1 MSWVISVLTGLAVL
15 TGVLMTFLILL
26 QEGKGGGLAALGGTK
41 AAGVEGVTNP
51 VRRATAYLAVIFFV
65 MLVALGVMHK
75 PTQTQNLF
83 STTTTGAGA
92 KKEEPKPAAATVPV
106 APEAPVAP
114 APEAPKA
121 VELPKISAPATT
133 EPKPVETLKT
143 ETPKVEAPKAEAPKT
158 DAPAPKADEA
168 KK

>member
-1 MSWVISVLTGLAVL
+1 MSWVISVLTGLTVL

-51 VRRATAYLAVIFFV
+51 VRRATAYLAVMFFIL
-65 MLVALGVMHK
+65 LVTLGVMHK
-75 PTQTQNLF
+75 PEASLLNGKFNTA
-83 STTTTGAGA
+83 SVGAGA
-92 KKEEPKPAAATVPV
+92 KKEEPKPAE
-106 APEAPVAP
+106 APALVAPVAP

-121 VELPKISAPATT
+121 VELPKIDAPAAT
-133 EPKPVETLKT
+133 ELKPTETLKT
-143 ETPKVEAPKAEAPKT
+143 EAPKT
-158 DAPAPKADEA
+158 DAPKVEEKKAEEA

>member
-1 MSWVISVLTGLAVL
+1 MSWVISVLTVL
-15 TGVLMTFLILL
+15 TVITGVLMTFLILL

-65 MLVALGVMHK
+65 MLVTLGVMHR
-75 PTQTQNLF
+75 PTDTITKGLF
-83 STTTTGAGA
+83 NTAAAGA
-92 KKEEPKPAAATVPV
+92 KKEETKPAEAPV
-106 APEAPVAP
+106 TPVAP

-121 VELPKISAPATT
+121 VELPKTSGVQ
-133 EPKPVETLKT
+133 PVETLAPKAAPTDTKPAEAPKT
-143 ETPKVEAPKAEAPKT
+143 EAPKVEAPKAE
-158 DAPAPKADEA
+158 EA

>member
-1 MSWVISVLTGLAVL
+1 MAWVITVLTVLVVL

-51 VRRATAYLAVIFFV
+51 VRRATAYMAVIFFIL
-65 MLVALGVMHK
+65 LVALGIMNK
-75 PTQTQNLF
+75 PTASF
-83 STTTTGAGA
+83 VKFGATTAGAGA
-92 KKEEPKPAAATVPV
+92 KKEETK
-106 APEAPVAP
+106 

-121 VELPKISAPATT
+121 ETPAAPAPAAPAT
-133 EPKPVETLKT
+133 PA
-143 ETPKVEAPKAEAPKT
+143 EAPKAEAPKA
-158 DAPAPKADEA
+158 DAPKAEAPKADAPKTDAPKAEEKKPDEA